1 MKKVVLLFISL
12 IVFQTN
18 ARAEE
23 VINPT
28 LDKKEV
34 KLINCESATTSWYE
48 IDGKV
53 KRVRLLAYDREDG
66 ELNEEIDSYACTL
79 LTYATKIEIEY
90 DLKSLEK
97 DKYNRDVAWIYVDG
111 KLLQEELIKKGYGQ
125 VNYINDEYQY
135 LSELCDVEKEALISK
150 NGIWNYSGIKEKYC
164 KSGINIDNE
173 KKEESKDNLEEKT
186 YDTKEL
192 YYLLLLNS
200 GIVLLSVLLVK
211 RG

>member
-12 IVFQTN
+12 IVFMTN
-18 ARAEE
+18 AMAEE

-28 LDKKEV
+28 LEKKEV

-48 IDGKV
+48 VDGIV
-53 KRVRLLAYDREDG
+53 KRVRLLAYDPEDG
-66 ELNEEIDSYACTL
+66 KLNEEIDTYACTL
-79 LTYATKIEIEY
+79 LENATKIEIEY

-97 DKYNRDVAWIYVDG
+97 DKYNRDLAWIYIDG
-111 KLLQEELIKKGYGQ
+111 KLLQEELIEKGYGQ

-135 LSELCDVEKEALISK
+135 LSELCDAEKEALTSQ

-164 KSGINIDNE
+164 KSGINIDNKVKEENQDSELE
-173 KKEESKDNLEEKT
+173 KKYDSKN
-186 YDTKEL
+186 L
-192 YYLLLLNS
+192 YYILLLNS
-200 GIVLLSVLLVK
+200 GIVLLSILLVK